1 MPLRIGIAGLTHGH
15 VGGLADAFRKHPA
28 FEPVAVADK
37 TRLLE
42 GFEGYPKKY
51 VDWREM
57 LEKEPLDALIVTS
70 DNVESVEIAEA
81 ALKQGLHCLI
91 EKPMAATAKDADGLL
106 AAQKASGKTLF
117 INWPLAWSPWLYD
130 FKARLDAG
138 EIGHP
143 FHFRM
148 RLGHQ
153 GPKEI
158 GCGPEFVEWLY
169 DEKRNGGGA
178 IADFG
183 SYGCVAARYL
193 FGMPD
198 SVYAVRGNH
207 TKDYDV
213 VDDHA
218 IIILKYP
225 KADAV
230 LEGTWATYGFDSGP
244 NAVVHGARGTLAA
257 FGKEVEKSVAGQDRS
272 RTEPTVLP
280 APGVADAFLG
290 SIETGGRP
298 FGITDPEIAADAC
311 RILDAAVR
319 SSVSGCAEKI
329 VGSRP

>member
-1 MPLRIGIAGLTHGH
+1 MPLRIGVAGLTHGH
-15 VGGLADAFRKHPA
+15 VGGLADAFRKHSA
-28 FEPVAVADK
+28 FETVAVADK
-37 TRLLE
+37 TGLLE
-42 GFEGYPKKY
+42 GFEGYPAKY
-51 VDWREM
+51 LDWREM
-57 LEKEPLDALIVTS
+57 LDKESLDALIVTS

-81 ALKQGLHCLI
+81 ALLKGIHCLI
-91 EKPMAATAKDADGLL
+91 EKPMAANAKDADRLL
-106 AAQKASGKTLF
+106 AAHKESGKALF

-130 FKARLDAG
+130 FKARLDAD

-158 GCGPEFVEWLY
+158 GCGPEFVAWLY
-169 DEKRNGGGA
+169 DEKLNGGGA

-193 FGMPD
+193 FGMPE
-198 SVYAVRGNH
+198 SVYAVRGNL

-218 IIILKYP
+218 IIVLKYP

-244 NAVVHGARGTLAA
+244 NAVVHGAKGTLAA
-257 FGKEVEKSVAGQDRS
+257 FGKEVEKSAAGADRT
-272 RTEPTVLP
+272 RTEPKFLP
-280 APGVADAFLG
+280 APGVADAFLAC
-290 SIETGGRP
+290 IETGSVP
-298 FGITDPEIAADAC
+298 VGITNPEIAADAC
-311 RILDAAVR
+311 RILDAALR
-319 SSVSGCAEKI
+319 SSASGCAE
-329 VGSRP
+329 RP